1 MSHAFAAAS
10 TGASRFIS
18 TEDISARTAWR
29 SLPAVFAIALGL
41 AASVSWGVG
50 DFLGGLQSR
59 RMPAVAVVLG
69 SQLAGL
75 ALVAVIIA
83 IRGTAPP
90 GGDFLLYAATSSI
103 GGIVGLTAFYRAL
116 SIGSMGVVA
125 PLSSTA
131 AIIPLAVGLAGGD
144 SLNALQA
151 TGIALAIAGV
161 VLASREAGDEA
172 KASTAV
178 ARGAGLALI
187 SAVGFGFFFVMIAKA
202 SDADVMWAVCVNRT
216 VSALLLSAALLVT
229 RPPIGLK
236 LRDMRILGVI
246 GVLDTG
252 ANGLF
257 ALASTKGLVSVVS
270 VLASLYPI
278 VTVVLARVVLKER
291 LHAIQRIGAVAALAG
306 VALISAG

>member
-1 MSHAFAAAS
+1 M
-10 TGASRFIS
+10 
-18 TEDISARTAWR
+18 
-29 SLPAVFAIALGL
+29 FAIALGL
-41 AASVSWGVG
+41 AASVSWGVA
-50 DFLGGLQSR
+50 DFLGGIQSR
-59 RMPAVAVVLG
+59 RMPVVAVVLG

-75 ALVAVIIA
+75 ALVAVIVA

-90 GGDFLLYAATSSI
+90 SGGDFFFYAAASSVA
-103 GGIVGLTAFYRAL
+103 GIAGLTAFYKAL
-116 SIGSMGVVA
+116 SIGAMGVVA

-131 AIIPLAVGLAGGD
+131 AVIPLVVGLAGGD
-144 SLNALQA
+144 SLNAPQA
-151 TGIALAIAGV
+151 SGIALAIAGV
-161 VLASREAGDEA
+161 VLASREASDEA

-178 ARGAGLALI
+178 ARGAGFALI
-187 SAVGFGFFFVMIAKA
+187 SALGFGFFFVAIAKA

-216 VSALLLSAALLVT
+216 VSALLLTAALLVT
-229 RPPIGLK
+229 RPRIGLRA
-236 LRDMRILGVI
+236 RDMRVLALV

-291 LHAIQRIGAVAALAG
+291 LHAVQRIGAAAALAG